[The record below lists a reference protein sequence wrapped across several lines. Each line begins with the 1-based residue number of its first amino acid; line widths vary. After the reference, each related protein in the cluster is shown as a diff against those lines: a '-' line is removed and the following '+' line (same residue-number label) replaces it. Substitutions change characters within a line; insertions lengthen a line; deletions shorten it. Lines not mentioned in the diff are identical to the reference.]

1 MLPQR
6 PRRGG
11 PHRCTESE
19 DGGAKKR
26 RPRRYELTV
35 DDPEKDDGRHRP
47 NDAGHD
53 FFEFIWN
60 VVLQFLEKTRPNQ
73 PSNRHRRHGED
84 RNPDRKISARPAVDI
99 SDRVE
104 AVSLKGRRVLGK
116 IAGMATHQ
124 AGGVQ
129 RPTGITRRVYRAQ
142 YIDCQQD
149 SEYAEGAGGSN
160 RRVERWRLAQAK
172 LVQPFDL
179 LHCGT
184 PNREVVPAWRAR
196 C

>member
-1 MLPQR
+1 MMLATTFSNLS
-6 PRRGG
+6 GMLF
-11 PHRCTESE
+11 CNSS
-19 DGGAKKR
+19 KK
-26 RPRRYELTV
+26 P
-35 DDPEKDDGRHRP
+35 GRTSQAIVT
-47 NDAGHD
+47 AG
-53 FFEFIWN
+53 
-60 VVLQFLEKTRPNQ
+60 T
-73 PSNRHRRHGED
+73 ED

-124 AGGVQ
+124 AHGGVQ

-179 LHCGT
+179 L
-184 PNREVVPAWRAR
+184 
-196 C
+196 